1 MDQGRWHPFLLSA
14 PAQVNTQTHM
24 CPYTRGRKG
33 GERREGARGESGE
46 REQGRKSSGK
56 KANVMDRY
64 FCAWK
69 IPEVLKLY
77 ERD

>member
-14 PAQVNTQTHM
+14 PAHVSIYQ
-24 CPYTRGRKG
+24 REEG
-33 GERREGARGESGE
+33 RREERGGRGESGE

>member
-1 MDQGRWHPFLLSA
+1 
-14 PAQVNTQTHM
+14 M

-33 GERREGARGESGE
+33 GERREGEGGESGE
-46 REQGRKSSGK
+46 REQERKSSGK

-69 IPEVLKLY
+69 ILEVLKLY